1 MDRGKPS
8 CTHSLLQHVLGK
20 LVLGKPQVRLSPLM
34 QSQRVLHFAGVPTHP
49 HTSVS
54 MSSFL
59 PRIWFLPCSRW
70 KLQLDKIQTLGR
82 NSLTSL
88 CHGSQTP
95 RFPLLFLF
103 LHSPALL
110 HFLPLNLA
118 QVTHSG
124 PVFEFAQKPVCVL
137 FPHLPKYLVWRV
149 VLMLN
154 PFPLYLA
161 LRPKTLVWFASSPGT
176 SQEVSQR
183 Q

>member
-1 MDRGKPS
+1 MDGGKPS
-8 CTHSLLQHVLGK
+8 CTHSLLQHVLGQ
-20 LVLGKPQVRLSPLM
+20 LVSGKPQVRLLPLT
-34 QSQRVLHFAGVPTHP
+34 QPQRVLHFAGDPINP

-54 MSSFL
+54 TGSFL

-70 KLQLDKIQTLGR
+70 KFQLDKIQTLVR

-88 CHGSQTP
+88 CHGSETP
-95 RFPLLFLF
+95 RLPLLFLF

-124 PVFEFAQKPVCVL
+124 PVLEFAQKPVCVL
-137 FPHLPKYLVWRV
+137 LLHLPKYLIWRE

-161 LRPKTLVWFASSPGT
+161 LPPKTPVWFASSPDT
-176 SQEVSQR
+176 SQEVS
-183 Q
+183 